1 MEKEETNIRDLLKQI
16 VKFIPKDG
24 LDYNFDAKPDRDY
37 VTYIIKFDIPE
48 ADYLAA
54 DKIVV
59 KIFKLL
65 KELKDDER

>member
-24 LDYNFDAKPDRDY
+24 LDFSFDAKPNRDY
-37 VTYIIKFDIPE
+37 VTYMIKFNILE

-54 DKIVV
+54 DKIIV
-59 KIFKLL
+59 KMFKLL